1 MPYHPAPSGP
11 GESDDLS
18 DWNDMRSFDS
28 TLCYVT
34 GGSTGIGL
42 AVAKRL
48 AARGAGVVIFARR
61 EEPLRTAAEE
71 IARHR
76 RRQSQRVAWRSLDV
90 ADPDAVRR
98 ELGAAVAELGV
109 PDLLINC
116 AGRARPDYFARISLA
131 QLDETMRINFYG
143 CWHTIQTLLPH
154 MRGRGGYIVNVAS
167 LAGLIGVF
175 GYTDYA
181 ASKFAVVG
189 FSEALRNELAPQ
201 GITVSVLCPPDTDTP
216 GFAREN
222 TNKPPETRAVSEG
235 ASVLS
240 ADQVADA
247 LFAGMAK
254 RSFLIIPGRAARF
267 GHLVK
272 RLAPRLVE
280 RVIDRQVRHAR
291 RAP

>member
-1 MPYHPAPSGP
+1 
-11 GESDDLS
+11 
-18 DWNDMRSFDS
+18 MRAFDS
-28 TLCYVT
+28 ALSFVT

-48 AARGAGVVIFARR
+48 AARGGDVAIFARR
-61 EEPLRTAAEE
+61 EEPLRAAAEE
-71 IARHR
+71 IERQR
-76 RRQSQRVAWRSLDV
+76 RRQSQRVVWRQLDV
-90 ADPDAVRR
+90 ADPEAVRR
-98 ELGAAVAELGV
+98 VLGAAVAELGV

-116 AGRARPDYFARISLA
+116 AGRAFPNYFERISLA

-143 CWHTIQTLLPH
+143 CWHTIHALLPH
-154 MRGRGGYIVNVAS
+154 MRERGGYIVNVAS

-189 FSEALRNELAPQ
+189 FSEALRNELAPH

-216 GFAREN
+216 GFVREN
-222 TNKPPETRAVSEG
+222 ATKPPETRAVSEG

-247 LFAGMAK
+247 LLAGMAR
-254 RSFLIIPGRAARF
+254 RSFLIIPGRAARL

-272 RLAPRLVE
+272 RFAPRLVE